1 MKVFDHGIQVE
12 RLELFRVI
20 ELFTHGI
27 GLWGMLVQDFQVH
40 LIRPPINIRVG
51 VASAVRYRHFASA
64 VVLLSLVSGET
75 LPDEVASVF
84 PYVFILRI
92 LINTA

>member
-51 VASAVRYRHFASA
+51 VASAVRYRALRFGCGA
-64 VVLLSLVSGET
+64 
-75 LPDEVASVF
+75 
-84 PYVFILRI
+84 FILSFGGNASR
-92 LINTA
+92 